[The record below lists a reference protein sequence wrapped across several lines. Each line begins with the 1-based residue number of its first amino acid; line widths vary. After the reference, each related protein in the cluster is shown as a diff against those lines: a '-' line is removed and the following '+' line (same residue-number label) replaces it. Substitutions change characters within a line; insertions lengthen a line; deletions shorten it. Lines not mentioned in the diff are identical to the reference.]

1 MAKFDMDETIKS
13 QTIDRLKELVVERA
27 QSLRLQSMT
36 FREMYGGLVIELE
49 ENNPKSRV
57 GGIYAYKDYVSL
69 ELAKGITFDDPNGVL
84 EGTGKFRRHVKL
96 HSLSDI
102 EDKNCQMFVDQAV
115 QSN

>member
-1 MAKFDMDETIKS
+1 MDETIKA
-13 QTIDRLKELVVERA
+13 QAIEIIKNIVLKNA
-27 QSLRLQSMT
+27 PNT
-36 FREMYGGLVIELE
+36 NFREMYGGLVIELE
-49 ENNPKSRV
+49 KDNPKSRV

-69 ELAKGITFDDPNGVL
+69 ELAKGISFDDPDCVL
-84 EGTGKFRRHVKL
+84 EGSGKFRRHVKL